1 MGLDMYL
8 YAERYVADWNE
19 EGKELSNKLKELTGK
34 RITSFRT
41 EVGYWRKAN
50 AIHKWFVDNC
60 QDGRDECQSTFVS
73 DEKLEELLE
82 TVKQVLAD
90 PKLATELLPT
100 TDGFFFGG
108 TEYDSWYIQDLEETK
123 NILEKVLNDRSLDN
137 WDFYYQSS
145 W

>member
-8 YAERYVADWNE
+8 YAERYVSDYNE
-19 EGKELSNKLKELTGK
+19 EGKELSNKLFEATGK
-34 RITSFRT
+34 RITSIRT

-90 PKLATELLPT
+90 PKLAPQLLPT
-100 TDGFFFGG
+100 ESGFFFGSQ
-108 TEYDSWYIQDLEETK
+108 EYDSWYIQDLEETK
-123 NILEKVLNDRSLDN
+123 NILETVLNDRSLDN

>member
-8 YAERYVADWNE
+8 YAERYISDYNE
-19 EGKELSNKLKELTGK
+19 EGKELSNKLFEATGK
-34 RITSFRT
+34 RITSIRT

-60 QDGRDECQSTFVS
+60 QDGIDECQSTWVP

-90 PKLATELLPT
+90 SKLAPQLLPT
-100 TDGFFFGG
+100 ESGFFFGG
-108 TEYDSWYIQDLEETK
+108 TEYDNWYIQDLEETK
-123 NILEKVLNDRSLDN
+123 NILERVLNDKSLDN
-137 WDFYYQSS
+137 WDFYYRSS

>member
-8 YAERYVADWNE
+8 YAERYVNDWNE

-60 QDGRDECQSTFVS
+60 QDGIDKCQTTFVPDS
-73 DEKLEELLE
+73 KLEELLE
-82 TVKQVLAD
+82 LVNRVLAD
-90 PKLATELLPT
+90 PKLASELLPT
-100 TDGFFFGG
+100 GSGFFFGG

-123 NILEKVLNDRSLDN
+123 NILETVLNDRSLDN

>member
-8 YAERYVADWNE
+8 YAEQYVSDYNE
-19 EGKELSNKLKELTGK
+19 EGKELSNKLFKATGK
-34 RITSFRT
+34 RITSIRT

-123 NILEKVLNDRSLDN
+123 NILETVLNDRSLDN

>member
-8 YAERYVADWNE
+8 YAERYVSDYNE
-19 EGKELSNKLKELTGK
+19 EGKELSNKLFEATGR
-34 RITSFRT
+34 RITSIRT

-60 QDGRDECQSTFVS
+60 QDGRDECQSTFVP

-108 TEYDSWYIQDLEETK
+108 AEYDSWYIQDLEETK
-123 NILEKVLNDRSLDN
+123 DILERVLNDRSLDN

>member
-8 YAERYVADWNE
+8 YAERYVSDYNE
-19 EGKELSNKLKELTGK
+19 EGKELSNKLFEATGR
-34 RITSFRT
+34 RITSIRT

-60 QDGRDECQSTFVS
+60 QDGRDECQSTFVP

-90 PKLATELLPT
+90 PKLAPQLLPT
-100 TDGFFFGG
+100 ESGFFFGSQ
-108 TEYDSWYIQDLEETK
+108 EYDNWYIQDLEETK
-123 NILEKVLNDRSLDN
+123 NILETVLNDRSLDN

>member
-8 YAERYVADWNE
+8 YAERYVSDWNE

-60 QDGRDECQSTFVS
+60 QDGIDKCQTTFVS

-82 TVKQVLAD
+82 LVNRVLAD
-90 PKLATELLPT
+90 PKLAPELLPT
-100 TDGFFFGG
+100 GSGFFFGG
-108 TEYDSWYIQDLEETK
+108 TEYGEYYIDDLQYTK
-123 NILEKVLNDRSLDN
+123 ELIEKVLNDESLQN
-137 WDFYYQSS
+137 YNFYYQSS

>member
-8 YAERYVADWNE
+8 YAERFISHDSVESNHLSY
-19 EGKELSNKLKELTGK
+19 ELFKLTGK
-34 RITSFRT
+34 QITSFRT

-60 QDGRDECQSTFVS
+60 QDGIDKCQTTFVS

-82 TVKQVLAD
+82 LVNRVLAD
-90 PKLATELLPT
+90 PKLAPELLPT
-100 TDGFFFGG
+100 GSGFFFGG
-108 TEYDSWYIQDLEETK
+108 TEYGEYYIDDLQYTK
-123 NILEKVLNDRSLDN
+123 ELIEKVLNDESLQN
-137 WDFYYQSS
+137 YNFYYQSS

>member
-8 YAERYVADWNE
+8 YAERYVSDYNE
-19 EGKELSNKLKELTGK
+19 EGKELSNKLFEATGK
-34 RITSFRT
+34 RITSIRT

-60 QDGRDECQSTFVS
+60 QDGRDECQSTFVP

-90 PKLATELLPT
+90 PKLAPQLLPT
-100 TDGFFFGG
+100 GSGFFFGG

-123 NILEKVLNDRSLDN
+123 NILETVLNDRSLDN